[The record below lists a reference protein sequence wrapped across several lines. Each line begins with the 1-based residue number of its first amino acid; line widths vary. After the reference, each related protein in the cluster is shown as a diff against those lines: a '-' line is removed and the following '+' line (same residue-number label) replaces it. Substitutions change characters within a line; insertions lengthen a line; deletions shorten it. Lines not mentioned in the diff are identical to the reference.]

1 MKNLLGHPVSYWT
14 VCKIDSHQ
22 KMFKNRW
29 NNSFAESGSACIID
43 LGWICI
49 PIPNAEFLGI
59 FQSSKKKGLT
69 QGIERIQIQLLLFSN
84 HVFCYSIVI
93 QITSGRFSMHFSNRN
108 LLCHVSQP
116 QPKMVELQNTFSDAL
131 YSFCHPYTTVV
142 DDVENCLARKTYL
155 KVKSIV
161 TRETW
166 ERKTIEAIRSRKL
179 FYAFL
184 LSEPCTKRSIFPPI
198 ITQCITVFENHRKS
212 LIQHCERSELRL
224 HFEWTKVL

>member
-1 MKNLLGHPVSYWT
+1 MHNWPLNMH
-14 VCKIDSHQ
+14 
-22 KMFKNRW
+22 
-29 NNSFAESGSACIID
+29 
-43 LGWICI
+43 
-49 PIPNAEFLGI
+49 PNAEFFSFGI
-59 FQSSKKKGLT
+59 FNLQKKKRIDT
-69 QGIERIQIQLLLFSN
+69 RIEKDWKWHPIRIQLLLRL
-84 HVFCYSIVI
+84 SIVI

-224 HFEWTKVL
+224 HFEWTKVH

>member
-1 MKNLLGHPVSYWT
+1 MGWDLVGCPRRTSPTASLTCPALAWIQMRRWSSITNHHNWQNRHHYYHHDHNQHSNQVFIQRGHGPGGLPLNVYRGNSRRDKLLGETLEW
-14 VCKIDSHQ
+14 
-22 KMFKNRW
+22 W
-29 NNSFAESGSACIID
+29 
-43 LGWICI
+43 
-49 PIPNAEFLGI
+49 
-59 FQSSKKKGLT
+59 
-69 QGIERIQIQLLLFSN
+69 
-84 HVFCYSIVI
+84 
-93 QITSGRFSMHFSNRN
+93 
-108 LLCHVSQP
+108 
-116 QPKMVELQNTFSDAL
+116 
-131 YSFCHPYTTVV
+131 

-212 LIQHCERSELRL
+212 LNQHCERSELRL
-224 HFEWTKVL
+224 HAKNGPFWRVFENLKLAVKQCYQTGQF

>member
-59 FQSSKKKGLT
+59 FQSSKKGLT

-108 LLCHVSQP
+108 LLWRSHVIQNHIVWKFRKMSHFSILAFSNNFCPIKSDLSGNTIWP
-116 QPKMVELQNTFSDAL
+116 QASDFL
-131 YSFCHPYTTVV
+131 
-142 DDVENCLARKTYL
+142 
-155 KVKSIV
+155 
-161 TRETW
+161 
-166 ERKTIEAIRSRKL
+166 TI
-179 FYAFL
+179 FW
-184 LSEPCTKRSIFPPI
+184 
-198 ITQCITVFENHRKS
+198 
-212 LIQHCERSELRL
+212 
-224 HFEWTKVL
+224 HF

>member
-59 FQSSKKKGLT
+59 FQSSKKGLT

-108 LLCHVSQP
+108 LLWRSHVIQNHIVWKFR
-116 QPKMVELQNTFSDAL
+116 KMSHFSIL
-131 YSFCHPYTTVV
+131 SFLKKFCAIKSDLFGNNVWHYF
-142 DDVENCLARKTYL
+142 LGFRKF
-155 KVKSIV
+155 
-161 TRETW
+161 
-166 ERKTIEAIRSRKL
+166 AKL
-179 FYAFL
+179 
-184 LSEPCTKRSIFPPI
+184 
-198 ITQCITVFENHRKS
+198 TVFGIFHLSGNTIWLQAS
-212 LIQHCERSELRL
+212 V
-224 HFEWTKVL
+224 F